1 MSNFAFLYP
10 DWAALHESAAKAES
24 LVHADPRT
32 SCFYARRTLELAVSW
47 LYKHDSGLRVPYQ
60 DHLSAL
66 IHEPTFRQS
75 VGDAVFNKAR
85 VIKDLGNLAVH
96 SMRPVRQFDALT
108 ATKEL
113 FHVCYWLAHTYSTGT
128 KPASGLMF
136 DAALL
141 PTAAPASKQ
150 TVDQLKRLEQE
161 LHERDEKLS
170 VLLADR
176 TTLDAELSR
185 LRAEVAAAKK
195 ANTETPDTHDY
206 SEAET
211 RDFFIDLLLKEAG
224 WALDKTQDREYEVSG
239 MKNAEGVGYVDYVLW
254 GDDGKPLGLVE
265 AKRTRRDA
273 RVGQQQAKLYAD
285 CLEARF
291 GQRPVIFYSNG
302 YEHWLW
308 DDTNQPPRPVQGFFK
323 KAELELQI
331 QRRTTRKRL
340 AEAPINEG
348 IVERYYQTRGI
359 RRIAETFE
367 RDHQRK
373 ALVVMATGAGKTRTV
388 IALCDLLMR
397 CNWAKRVLFL
407 ADRIALVNQAVNA
420 FKKHL
425 PDSSPVNLVTD
436 KDEEGRVFVST
447 YPTMMGLI
455 DDAKDGQRRFGVGHF
470 DVVIIDE
477 AHRSVYQKY
486 GAIFDYFDSLLVGLT
501 ATPKDE
507 IDRNTYRL
515 FDLER
520 GVPTDSYALDDAVND
535 GFLVPARAVAVPLRF
550 QREGITYSDLSEEE
564 QEEWDA
570 LEWDE
575 DGNIPARVEPEAV
588 NRWLFNADTVDRV
601 LEHLMTHGQ
610 TVAGGDR
617 LGKTII
623 FAKNNDHALF
633 IAERFNKNY
642 PRYKGEFARVITFK
656 TEYAQTLIDHFSTLT
671 KTPHIAISVD
681 MLDTGID
688 IPEVVNLVFFKLVR
702 SKTKFW
708 QMVGRGTRLCKNLFG
723 PGKDKEFFFL
733 FDYCQN
739 LEFFNQKLPQTDGS
753 VSDSL
758 STRLFKTRLKL
769 IVSLDE
775 RLAELGIGP
784 FDGVPNVA
792 RERSPEYGETDHA
805 VRDATAT
812 LLRSQVAA
820 MNLDNFIVRPK
831 RRFVERY
838 AQEEPWQKLTD
849 EAVGELSHEV
859 ASLPTELPDED
870 EEAKRF
876 DLLML
881 HLQLTVLHVEP
892 GFERLKEQVRS
903 LVGMLE
909 EKSSIPMVR
918 EQMALIDAVAGEE
931 WWEDVTVPM
940 LETAR
945 KRLRSLIKLI
955 EKVHRKPVYTD
966 FEDQMGDAAAFDLPE
981 FQSATDRARFLAK
994 ARQFLK
1000 ANESHIT
1007 IHKLRLNHAL
1017 TASDLAEL
1025 ERMMLEAGV
1034 GTPEDIARAK
1044 ETSKGLGVFIRS
1056 LVGLDR
1062 EAAKR
1067 AFGEFVSGG
1076 TASANQ
1082 VEFVNLIVD
1091 YLTEHG
1097 VMDPAML
1104 YQSPFTDMSPRGPE
1118 GLFSSQQVDGLV
1130 AVLAHIRERATAA

>member
-1 MSNFAFLYP
+1 MSNFAFLLP
-10 DWAALHESAAKAES
+10 EWVALHESAAKAEN
-24 LVHADPRT
+24 LVYPDPRA
-32 SCFYARRTLELAVSW
+32 SCFYARRALELAVAW
-47 LYKHDSGLRVPYQ
+47 LYKHDGALRLPYQ

-66 IHEPTFRQS
+66 IHEPTFQQA
-75 VGDAVFNKAR
+75 VGDAVLNKAR

-96 SMRPVRQFDALT
+96 SHRSVRRFDALT

-113 FHVCYWLAHTYSTGT
+113 FQVCYWLAHTYAKGV
-128 KPASGLMF
+128 KPASGLSF
-136 DAALL
+136 NPSLL
-141 PTAAPASKQ
+141 PEETPVPKQ

-170 VLLADR
+170 ALLAAR
-176 TTLDAELSR
+176 TTLDAELAR
-185 LRAEVAAAKK
+185 LREEVAAAKK
-195 ANTETPDTHDY
+195 ANTATPDTHDY

-224 WALDKTQDREYEVSG
+224 WALDKPQDLEYEVTG
-239 MKNAEGVGYVDYVLW
+239 MKNTEGKGYVDYVLW
-254 GDDGKPLGLVE
+254 GDDGNALGLVE

-285 CLEARF
+285 CLEERF

-308 DDTNQPPRPVQGFFK
+308 DDTGHPPRSVQGFYK
-323 KAELELQI
+323 KSELELLV
-331 QRRTTRKRL
+331 QRRTTRRKL
-340 AEAPINEG
+340 ADAPISNT
-348 IVERYYQTRGI
+348 IIERYYQTRAI

-373 ALVVMATGAGKTRTV
+373 ALIVMATGAGKTRTV

-397 CNWAKRVLFL
+397 CNWVKRVLFL
-407 ADRIALVNQAVNA
+407 ADRVALVRQAVNA
-420 FKKHL
+420 FKAHL

-455 DDAKDGQRRFGVGHF
+455 DDATDGQRSFGAGHF
-470 DVVIIDE
+470 DMVVIDE

-507 IDRNTYRL
+507 INRNTYRL
-515 FDLER
+515 FDLEP

-535 GFLVPARAVAVPLRF
+535 GFLVPAQAVAVPLRF

-570 LEWDE
+570 LEWDD

-588 NRWLFNADTVDRV
+588 NRWLFNADTVDKV
-601 LEHLMTHGQ
+601 LEHLMTRGQ
-610 TVAGGDR
+610 KVAGGDR

-633 IAERFNKNY
+633 IAGRFNKNY
-642 PRYKGEFARVITFK
+642 PQFKGEFAQVITFK
-656 TEYAQTLIDHFSTLT
+656 TEYAQSLIDSFSNPT
-671 KTPHIAISVD
+671 KPPHIAISVD

-708 QMVGRGTRLCKNLFG
+708 QMVGRGTRLCPNLFG
-723 PGKDKEFFFL
+723 PGKDKEFFYL

-739 LEFFNQKLPQTDGS
+739 LEFFNQRLPTTDGTLGE
-753 VSDSL
+753 SL
-758 STRLFKTRLKL
+758 STRLFKTRVGL
-769 IVSLDE
+769 IVALDQS
-775 RLAELGIGP
+775 LAEVGIGP
-784 FDGVPNVA
+784 FASVVK
-792 RERSPEYGETDHA
+792 ETSPAYGETEHT
-805 VRDATAT
+805 VREETAS
-812 LLRSQVAA
+812 LLQSQVAA

-838 AQEEPWQKLTD
+838 KQEEPWKKLG
-849 EAVGELSHEV
+849 EEQVGELVHEV
-859 ASLPTELPDED
+859 ASLPTELADDD

-881 HLQLTVLHVEP
+881 HLQLAVLHAKP
-892 GFERLKEQVRS
+892 GFDRLKEQVQS
-903 LVGMLE
+903 IVGMLE
-909 EKSSIPMVR
+909 DSSNIPMVR
-918 EQMALIDAVAGEE
+918 EQMPLIDAVAGEE
-931 WWEDVTVPM
+931 WWQDVTVPM

-955 EKVHRKPVYTD
+955 EKVQRKPVYTD
-966 FEDQMGDAAAFDLPE
+966 FEDQMGIEAAIALPE
-981 FQSATDRARFLAK
+981 FQTAADRSRFLAK

-1000 ANESHIT
+1000 AHENHIT
-1007 IHKLRLNHAL
+1007 IHKLRRNQPL
-1017 TASDLAEL
+1017 TSSDLAEL

-1034 GTPEDIARAK
+1034 GTEDDIARAK
-1044 ETSKGLGVFIRS
+1044 QQSSGLGLFIRS

-1062 EAAKR
+1062 VAAK
-1067 AFGEFVSGG
+1067 ALFNQFASGG
-1076 TASANQ
+1076 TATANQ
-1082 VEFVNLIVD
+1082 TEFVNMIVD
-1091 YLTEHG
+1091 YLTENG
-1097 VMDPAML
+1097 VMDPKL
-1104 YQSPFTDMSPRGPE
+1104 LWESPFTDVSPHGPE
-1118 GLFSSQQVDGLV
+1118 GVFSSEQVDQLV
-1130 AVLAHIRERATAA
+1130 AVLTEIRERAAA